1 MRTLFVGCSHTM
13 GYNNT
18 NLNQPVNV
26 WQKNNYAEIYSKIH
40 NKKCVIMA
48 SAGVGNRAY
57 PRFLAHAFNTYDD
70 IDEVFLQS
78 TYWGRFPVVINPDL
92 DYKKIFPIDFFL
104 QKDPSS
110 DLIDRWSISLSVKNK
125 YLEHFIKAGPEDWA
139 MFPYIRDTAPWIAEP
154 DPRRSSYL
162 YFQMWHY
169 QNTHLEQEDYMKDI
183 AVCDMICANNNVP
196 MYVWNI
202 NNKCFIPKETLNF
215 FTKLSKTY
223 IAKFDCETYLESIG
237 YKNIKKEKVDYEH
250 YNYRAHEL
258 IAEKYIPYIREI
270 HDRQL

>member
-13 GYNNT
+13 GYCNT

-26 WQKNNYAEIYSKIH
+26 WQENNYAEIYSKIH

-48 SAGVGNRAY
+48 SAGTGNRAY
-57 PRFLAHAFNTYDD
+57 PRFLAHAFNKYDD

-104 QKDPSS
+104 QKDLSG

-125 YLEHFIKAGPEDWA
+125 YLEHFIKAQPEDWA
-139 MFPYIRDTAPWIAEP
+139 MFPYLRDTAPWISEP
-154 DPRRSSYL
+154 DPRRSSHL

-237 YKNIKKEKVDYEH
+237 YKNIKKEKVDDEH

-258 IAEKYIPYIREI
+258 IAEKYIPYIKEI

>member
-13 GYNNT
+13 GYCNT

-26 WQKNNYAEIYSKIH
+26 WQENNYAEIYSKIH

-48 SAGVGNRAY
+48 SAGTGNRAY

-125 YLEHFIKAGPEDWA
+125 YLEHFIKAQPEDWS

-215 FTKLSKTY
+215 FTKLSKTH

-237 YKNIKKEKVDYEH
+237 YKNIKKEKVDDEH